1 MLTGAIASLAS
12 AEISR
17 AQALAASVAKLT
29 DREPMLMYYKKVSE
43 GRLLSIVVPTG
54 YPASVMDVA
63 AAMSIADIGVVATG
77 HELDWRDG
85 ELISAVT
92 PPPPSWG
99 SWPRPTGPQ
108 IVS

>member
-1 MLTGAIASLAS
+1 MLTGTIVSLAS
-12 AEISR
+12 AEMSR

-29 DREPMLMYYKKVSE
+29 DREPMLMYYRKVSE

-63 AAMSIADIGVVATG
+63 AAMSIADVGVVATG

-85 ELISAVT
+85 ELISAVDA
-92 PPPPSWG
+92 PRPSWG
-99 SWPRPTGPQ
+99 LWPQPTGPWMA
-108 IVS
+108 S